1 MNGESLVVPAKAES
15 RPGRLIY
22 VVGPSGAGK
31 DSLIDYARGRLAPD
45 LPVAFA
51 QRHITRPND
60 AGGEK
65 HVALDEAG
73 FEAQRRAGRFAL
85 SWDGNGLRYGIGVEM
100 DQALARG
107 LDVVV
112 NGSRG
117 HLASALA
124 RYPGMLVVWVSAPES
139 ALVSRMRKRGRESE
153 GEIALRISRLSGL
166 RPPPGISVVEI
177 VNAADLE
184 TAGERLVAILASGG
198 DENFAGRQED

>member
-1 MNGESLVVPAKAES
+1 M
-15 RPGRLIY
+15 Y

-51 QRHITRPND
+51 QRHITRPNV
-60 AGGEK
+60 AGGED

-73 FEAQRRAGRFAL
+73 FEAQRRAGRFAMN
-85 SWDGNGLRYGIGVEM
+85 WDGNGLRYGIGVEM

-117 HLASALA
+117 HLASALV
-124 RYPGMLVVWVSAPES
+124 RYPGMLVVWVSAPDS
-139 ALVSRMRKRGRESE
+139 VLVSRMRKRGRESE
-153 GEIALRISRLSGL
+153 REIAERISRLSGL
-166 RPPPGISVVEI
+166 RPPPGVAVVEI
-177 VNAADLE
+177 VNAADLAS
-184 TAGERLVAILASGG
+184 AGEKLVAILATRGEEKS
-198 DENFAGRQED
+198 AAR